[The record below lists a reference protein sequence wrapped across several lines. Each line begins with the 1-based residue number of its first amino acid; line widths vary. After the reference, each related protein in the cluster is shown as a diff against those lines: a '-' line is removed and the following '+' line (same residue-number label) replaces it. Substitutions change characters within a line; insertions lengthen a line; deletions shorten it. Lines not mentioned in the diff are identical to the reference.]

1 MSATL
6 SRPGLPEARNAST
19 QVNRSP
25 LFLPTA
31 LVPPENLR
39 YPQYRFWIETSL
51 PRAGGIVVNREQFYS
66 IMGGEGTLDYEL
78 YLNTRSLL
86 SCQTKF
92 EELCNPDELQFQV
105 VHQVEELW
113 MKLMAYTLL
122 DIDDYLQQEN
132 TNRVMT
138 LFRRVH
144 TIQRLM
150 IQQIA
155 LLEIMSPKEYQEIRL
170 RLGNGSGQES
180 PGFRVLLKM
189 YQPIW
194 NSFKQHYL
202 EKHGLTLEKVYDT
215 EYTHSDAYVVAEA
228 LAEFDELFQKF
239 RYEHMQLI
247 HRTIGFGSK
256 SLKGRPVEILEEGM
270 RHKFFPE
277 LWEIRSHMTDKW
289 GTEYGVKR
297 DPLGGHH

>member
-1 MSATL
+1 M
-6 SRPGLPEARNAST
+6 
-19 QVNRSP
+19 
-25 LFLPTA
+25 
-31 LVPPENLR
+31 
-39 YPQYRFWIETSL
+39 
-51 PRAGGIVVNREQFYS
+51 NREQFYA
-66 IMGGEGTLDYEL
+66 IMSGEGTLDYEL
-78 YLNTRSLL
+78 YLKTKALL
-86 SCQTKF
+86 TCQSDFDK
-92 EELCNPDELQFQV
+92 LCNHDEMQFQI

-113 MKLMAYTLL
+113 MKLIAYTLL
-122 DIDDYLQQEN
+122 DIDEYLQQED
-132 TNRVMT
+132 TNRVIT

-144 TIQRLM
+144 RTQRMM
-150 IQQIA
+150 IQQVP
-155 LLEIMSPKEYQEIRL
+155 LLETMSPKEYQEIRKK
-170 RLGNGSGQES
+170 LGNGSGQES

-194 NSFKQHYL
+194 NSFKANYL
-202 EKHGLTLEKVYDT
+202 DKHGLTVEKIYDS
-215 EYTHSDAYVVAEA
+215 EYSHGDAYVIAEA

-277 LWEIRSHMTDKW
+277 LWEIRGHMTDAW
-289 GTEYGVKR
+289 GSEYGVKR